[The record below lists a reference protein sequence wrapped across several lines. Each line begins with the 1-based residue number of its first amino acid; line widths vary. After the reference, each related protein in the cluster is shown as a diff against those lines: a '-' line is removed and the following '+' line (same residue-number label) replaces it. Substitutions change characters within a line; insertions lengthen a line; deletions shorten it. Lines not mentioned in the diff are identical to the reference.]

1 MNKTEEFWKGEFGI
15 EYAKRN
21 TGLVARNAVFFA
33 KALLPVMGI
42 RQPQSVLELGCGT
55 GQNLEALQLLL
66 GTKTELE
73 GVEINEQAA
82 RTCKVGTVHVV
93 SIKDYIENNWR
104 YTPWDEK
111 ADREKR
117 WDLVLTKGVLIHQSP
132 NHLPAIYDLM
142 YRASNRYIFIAE
154 YYNPTPVEVEY
165 RGHQGVLWKRDF
177 AGELMDQHPD
187 VKLVDTGFAYHRAP
201 QPQDDLTYFLFEKVT
216 A

>member
-1 MNKTEEFWKGEFGI
+1 MSKTEEFWKGEFGI

-66 GTKTELE
+66 GTQTELE
-73 GVEINEQAA
+73 GIEINEQAA
-82 RTCKVGTVHVV
+82 KACKVGIIHVR
-93 SIKDYIENNWR
+93 SLLGLTGSTWLR
-104 YTPWDEK
+104 T
-111 ADREKR
+111 
-117 WDLVLTKGVLIHQSP
+117 WDLVLTKGVLIHQP
-132 NHLPAIYDLM
+132 PEELPRIYDMM

-201 QPQDDLTYFLFEKVT
+201 QPQDDLTWFLLEKQP
-216 A
+216 

>member
-1 MNKTEEFWKGEFGI
+1 MSKTEEFWKGDFGI
-15 EYAKRN
+15 EYSKRN
-21 TGLVARNAVFFA
+21 VGLMARNVALFA
-33 KALLPVMGI
+33 RALMPVMGV

-66 GTKTELE
+66 GTHTELE

-82 RTCKVGTVHVV
+82 KACKVGTIHNR
-93 SIKDYIENNWR
+93 SIREFAGYLAEPESDLLE
-104 YTPWDEK
+104 WDM
-111 ADREKR
+111 
-117 WDLVLTKGVLIHQSP
+117 VFTKGVLIHQP
-132 NHLPAIYDLM
+132 PEELPKIYDLM

-201 QPQDDLTYFLFEKVT
+201 QPQDDLTWFLLEKQP
-216 A
+216 

>member
-1 MNKTEEFWKGEFGI
+1 MSKTEEFWKGEFGI

-66 GTKTELE
+66 GTQTELE
-73 GVEINEQAA
+73 GIEINEQAA
-82 RTCKVGTVHVV
+82 KACKVGIIHVR
-93 SIKDYIENNWR
+93 SLLGLTGSTWLR
-104 YTPWDEK
+104 T
-111 ADREKR
+111 
-117 WDLVLTKGVLIHQSP
+117 WDLVLTKGVLIHQP
-132 NHLPAIYDLM
+132 PEELPRIYDMM

-154 YYNPTPVEVEY
+154 YYNPIPVEVEY

-201 QPQDDLTYFLFEKVT
+201 QPQDDLTWFLLEKQP
-216 A
+216 

>member
-66 GTKTELE
+66 GTQTELE
-73 GVEINEQAA
+73 GIEINEQAA
-82 RTCKVGTVHVV
+82 KACKVGTIHNR
-93 SIKDYIENNWR
+93 SIRDFAGYLAE
-104 YTPWDEK
+104 PESDLLEWDM
-111 ADREKR
+111 
-117 WDLVLTKGVLIHQSP
+117 VFTKGVLIHQP
-132 NHLPAIYDLM
+132 PEELPGIYDLM
-142 YRASNRYIFIAE
+142 YRASHRYIFIAE
-154 YYNPTPVEVEY
+154 YYNPIPMEVRY
-165 RGHQGVLWKRDF
+165 RGHHGVMWKRDF

-201 QPQDDLTYFLFEKVT
+201 QPQDDLTWFLLEKQP
-216 A
+216 

>member
-33 KALLPVMGI
+33 KALLPVMGV

-66 GTKTELE
+66 GTQTELE
-73 GVEINEQAA
+73 GIEINEQAA
-82 RTCKVGTVHVV
+82 KACKVGIIHVQ
-93 SIKDYIENNWR
+93 SLLEFENTRRSQNPKTW
-104 YTPWDEK
+104 EM
-111 ADREKR
+111 
-117 WDLVLTKGVLIHQSP
+117 VLTKGVLIHQP
-132 NHLPAIYDLM
+132 QDALPATYDLM

-154 YYNPTPVEVEY
+154 YYNPIPMEVRY
-165 RGHQGVLWKRDF
+165 RGHHGVMWKRDF

-201 QPQDDLTYFLFEKVT
+201 QPQDDLTWFLLEKQP
-216 A
+216 

>member
-1 MNKTEEFWKGEFGI
+1 MSKTEEFWKGEFGI

-66 GTKTELE
+66 GTQTELE
-73 GVEINEQAA
+73 GIEINEQAA
-82 RTCKVGTVHVV
+82 KACKVGIIHVR
-93 SIKDYIENNWR
+93 SLLGLTGSTWLR
-104 YTPWDEK
+104 T
-111 ADREKR
+111 
-117 WDLVLTKGVLIHQSP
+117 WDLVLTKGVLIHQP
-132 NHLPAIYDLM
+132 PEELPRIYDMM

-154 YYNPTPVEVEY
+154 YYDPIPVEVEY

-201 QPQDDLTYFLFEKVT
+201 QPQDDLTWFLLEKQP
-216 A
+216 

>member
-33 KALLPVMGI
+33 KALLPVMGV

-66 GTKTELE
+66 GTQTELE
-73 GVEINEQAA
+73 GIEINEQAA
-82 RTCKVGTVHVV
+82 KACKVGIIHVR
-93 SIKDYIENNWR
+93 SLLGLTGSTWLR
-104 YTPWDEK
+104 T
-111 ADREKR
+111 
-117 WDLVLTKGVLIHQSP
+117 WDLVLTKGVLIHQP
-132 NHLPAIYDLM
+132 PEELPRIYDMM

-154 YYNPTPVEVEY
+154 YYNPIPMEVRY
-165 RGHQGVLWKRDF
+165 RGHHGVMWKRDF

-201 QPQDDLTYFLFEKVT
+201 QPQDDLTWFLLEKQP
-216 A
+216 

>member
-1 MNKTEEFWKGEFGI
+1 MSKTEEFWKGEFGI

-33 KALLPVMGI
+33 KALLPVMGV

-66 GTKTELE
+66 GTQTELE
-73 GVEINEQAA
+73 GIEINEQAA
-82 RTCKVGTVHVV
+82 KACKVGTVHVV

-154 YYNPTPVEVEY
+154 YYNPIPVEVEY

-177 AGELMDQHPD
+177 AGELMDQHQD

-201 QPQDDLTYFLFEKVT
+201 QPQDDLTWFLLEKQP
-216 A
+216 